1 VQEFGLGNSSSELGP
16 TEEQLLRVSTDRVTS
31 GQTRAVV
38 VTVAGEVDLYTLD
51 QFRGGLAAGF
61 DQLGGGEVL
70 VIDLTEV
77 RFISSTGLQALVDVA
92 EAMQGR
98 REPLRIVVDHA
109 RPVIH
114 PLKITGLAEILA
126 LFDTVEQALQ
136 LPA

>member
-1 VQEFGLGNSSSELGP
+1 MQELGLGNSGSELGP
-16 TEEQLLRVSTDRVTS
+16 AKEQLVRVSTDRVTY

-38 VTVAGEVDLYTLD
+38 VTVAGEIDLPTLD
-51 QFRGGLAAGF
+51 RFRGALAAGF
-61 DQLGGGEVL
+61 GQLRDGEVL

-77 RFISSTGLQALVDVA
+77 RFINSTGLQALVEAA